1 MVVVISD
8 VVKHKLNEVGSHN
21 IRCGAIHKLNKV
33 GSRIIRCGET
43 QTK

>member
-1 MVVVISD
+1 M
-8 VVKHKLNEVGSHN
+8 KHKLNKVGSCN

-33 GSRIIRCGET
+33 GSRNIRCGET